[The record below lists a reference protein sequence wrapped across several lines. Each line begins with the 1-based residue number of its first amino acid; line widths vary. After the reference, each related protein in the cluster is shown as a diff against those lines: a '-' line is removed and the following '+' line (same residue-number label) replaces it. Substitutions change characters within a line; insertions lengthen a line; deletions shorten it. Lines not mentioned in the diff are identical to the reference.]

1 MYPTFADLLNDL
13 LGTSFCLPIQT
24 FGFFVALAFISAW
37 ATLRHELIRKS
48 KSGLFPQKTIQVSV
62 GGPIPTSEIGYSI
75 LIWGIMGYKL
85 GLVFTQNNL
94 FCDSPQ
100 AAILSIQGDPIIAAI
115 AAALGGILKYRE
127 YQQKKN
133 HKAEIKSTQTC
144 AEYSLGTVTTLA
156 GIGGLIGAKL
166 FHNLENLDDFMQD
179 PIRALISFDGLTFYG
194 GLILGSA
201 AVIYYLRKEKIPLL
215 PYIDAAAPALML
227 AYGVGRLGCQLS
239 GDGDWGIVNLAPKPS
254 WLSWAP
260 DWAWASTYPHNV
272 IREGIPITDCIG
284 KFCFELPQPVFPTP
298 LYEVLMGI
306 TLAGFLWSLRN
317 RIKIPGQLF
326 AIYLFVNGME
336 RFLIEKIRVNTTIQ
350 ISSFSITQAEFI
362 SSVLMLFG
370 IILFIRLNKKKSI
383 E

>member
-100 AAILSIQGDPIIAAI
+100 AAILSLQGDPIIAAI

-133 HKAEIKSTQTC
+133 HKAEIKSTQT
-144 AEYSLGTVTTLA
+144 
-156 GIGGLIGAKL
+156 GGA
-166 FHNLENLDDFMQD
+166 
-179 PIRALISFDGLTFYG
+179 FDGRLD
-194 GLILGSA
+194 GLSVGMEGV
-201 AVIYYLRKEKIPLL
+201 AVSDI
-215 PYIDAAAPALML
+215 
-227 AYGVGRLGCQLS
+227 
-239 GDGDWGIVNLAPKPS
+239 KPFGK
-254 WLSWAP
+254 
-260 DWAWASTYPHNV
+260 AS
-272 IREGIPITDCIG
+272 IQGEW
-284 KFCFELPQPVFPTP
+284 
-298 LYEVLMGI
+298 YEVKSETGFIEVGKTLVISKIEHNKI
-306 TLAGFLWSLRN
+306 TV
-317 RIKIPGQLF
+317 K
-326 AIYLFVNGME
+326 
-336 RFLIEKIRVNTTIQ
+336 
-350 ISSFSITQAEFI
+350 
-362 SSVLMLFG
+362 
-370 IILFIRLNKKKSI
+370 
-383 E
+383 